1 MSNKLHIG
9 LILGGTPMNIGSRNF
24 PDVTKLESDPKPRNE
39 VADALYGSLYDALV
53 NCDEDFVDVV
63 AYKAD
68 TSNPIHFRITDKN
81 EHEDDLRDIK
91 EQLIDGKIDVVD
103 IKPKYCVATT
113 YIIVP
118 VHGGC

>member
-9 LILGGTPMNIGSRNF
+9 LILGGTPMNLGRRSF
-24 PDVTKLESDPKPRNE
+24 PDVTKVESDPKPRNE
-39 VADALYGSLYDALV
+39 VADMLYGSLYDALV
-53 NCDEDFVDVV
+53 NCDEDYVDVV